1 MIQTTQIKTQSPVG
15 LTKHAA
21 WEIGVRKT
29 IDFPF
34 NVVWDFMVSSKGLAN
49 WLGDVGNQNL
59 ELNVAYKTKEGTEGM
74 VSLIT
79 QHSHIRLTWRKRN
92 WQNTSSLQVRIIP
105 SGNKTTISFHQ
116 DKLKDDIQRERMREY
131 WQAVIDKIE
140 KTLTVNNQQ

>member
-1 MIQTTQIKTQSPVG
+1 MVQTKEIRTKIPAG

-29 IDFPF
+29 IAFPF
-34 NVVWDFMVSSKGLAN
+34 HQVWDFMVSSKGIAN
-49 WLGDVGNQNL
+49 WLGDVGNKNL
-59 ELNVAYKTKEGTEGM
+59 ELNVGYKTKEGTEGT
-74 VSLIT
+74 VSVIM

-105 SGNKTTISFHQ
+105 SANKTTISFHQ
-116 DKLKDDIQRERMREY
+116 DKLKDAVQRERMKEY

-140 KTLTVNNQQ
+140 KTLTAK